1 MRLWEIGGGGAL
13 ARLITSNRTLECKCG
28 IFLQLGAVGG
38 IGIKGVAVWH
48 KLEILCKFA
57 TVVARCRCSKIFSI
71 DDENL
76 N

>member
-1 MRLWEIGGGGAL
+1 MRLWKIGGGGAL

-38 IGIKGVAVWH
+38 IGIKGVAVWY

-57 TVVARCRCSKIFSI
+57 EVVACCRRGKQFSI
-71 DDENL
+71 
-76 N
+76 